1 MLVLTRR
8 PGEVLMIGE
17 DVEVRV
23 LGLNRQQ
30 VRLGIQAPRSVAVH
44 RQEVY
49 ERIQREPRTDD
60 PKLVAEPL
68 QR

>member
-49 ERIQREPRTDD
+49 ERIQREPRSDD